1 MAKLPPLNVRFG
13 TPQECIDAL
22 QKAVADVKAATSVKR
37 QQSGEAAFV
46 LDGMNGSSVA
56 ITVVFPA
63 SKRKR
68 AVLESDE
75 PRPNGKAHLLFA
87 HPSGGVPAAVLD
99 GLREDGA
106 RERALQAHF
115 PGKSFQSHDKLVEAL
130 VGKAWSVALKDPAAR
145 RPWAEEA
152 ERCGYSRSAA
162 DWETLKAAVAACSE
176 LTGFIASFAG
186 KQVE

>member
-1 MAKLPPLNVRFG
+1 MDKVNVRFG
-13 TPQECIDAL
+13 TPRECIDAL
-22 QKAVADVKAATSVKR
+22 QKAVVDVKEAISVKR
-37 QQSGEAAFV
+37 QQSSEVEFV
-46 LDGMNGSSVA
+46 LDGMNGSSVTV
-56 ITVVFPA
+56 TVVFPQSSA

-87 HPSGGVPAAVLD
+87 HPSGGVPEAVQD
-99 GLREDGA
+99 GLQKDGA

-115 PGKSFQSHDKLVEAL
+115 PGKAFQNDDKLVEAL
-130 VGKAWSVALKDPAAR
+130 VGNAWSVALKDPAAR

-162 DWETLKAAVAACSE
+162 NWETLKAAVAACKE
-176 LTGFIASFAG
+176 LTGFIAGFAG
-186 KQVE
+186 KAD

>member
-1 MAKLPPLNVRFG
+1 M
-13 TPQECIDAL
+13 
-22 QKAVADVKAATSVKR
+22 
-37 QQSGEAAFV
+37 

-56 ITVVFPA
+56 FTVVVPA

-68 AVLESDE
+68 AVLDGDE

-87 HPSGGVPAAVLD
+87 HPSGGVPEAVQD

-106 RERALQAHF
+106 RERALDAHV
-115 PGKSFQSHDKLVEAL
+115 PGKAFQSDEKLVEAL
-130 VGKAWSVALKDPAAR
+130 VGKAWSVALKDQAAR

-162 DWETLKAAVAACSE
+162 DWETLKNAVAACGE
-176 LTGFIASFAG
+176 LTEFIAGFAG
-186 KQVE
+186 KQAEESI

>member
-1 MAKLPPLNVRFG
+1 MDKLPLNVRYG
-13 TPQECIDAL
+13 TPAECIAAL
-22 QKAVADVKAATSVKR
+22 QKAVADVKAATTVKR
-37 QQSGEAAFV
+37 QQSSEVEFA
-46 LDGMNGSSVA
+46 LDGMNGSSVSF
-56 ITVVFPA
+56 TVVFPA

-68 AVLESDE
+68 AGLESDE

-87 HPSGGVPAAVLD
+87 HPSGGVPEAVQA

-106 RERALQAHF
+106 RERALAAYF
-115 PGKSFQSHDKLVEAL
+115 PDKAFQSDDKLIEAL
-130 VGKAWSVALKDPAAR
+130 VGKAWSVALKDPVAR

-162 DWETLKAAVAACSE
+162 DWETLKNAVAACSE

-186 KQVE
+186 KQAE